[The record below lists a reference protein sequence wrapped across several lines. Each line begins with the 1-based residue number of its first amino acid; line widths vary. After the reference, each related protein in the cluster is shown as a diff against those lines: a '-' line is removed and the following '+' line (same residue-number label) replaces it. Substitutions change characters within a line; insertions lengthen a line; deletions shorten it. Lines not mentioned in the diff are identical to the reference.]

1 MTRIVVNVLMCGIA
15 CLAYAEF
22 RNAYTLRD
30 ERCGFKDGCTRRPCS
45 NPMDFWVCN
54 KPGALRNPTEVW
66 VQTPIHYSE
75 GQSVLFYGYGDQIL
89 LTIVQINVPKDLI
102 WYEIRA
108 KSCDNNTSFF
118 ITRMNYK
125 HCRRRCDLCD
135 CDELIISNEIE
146 TVKIEYKK
154 ECFHTIRVHT
164 QNYDCVE
171 KYLYKIIN
179 KYNTKEKTTHQIYY
193 HHEWNTGDNYLKI
206 TSAKRQLPQK
216 GHPKNASS
224 STYPTQPR
232 PYVHT
237 TPPTR
242 STLRKIISILKPAVK
257 FTPSTTQIPK
267 LESLPSEGHLL
278 IIISAITVAL
288 IISVI
293 ATWTFC
299 KCKKKKSRN
308 TNKRET
314 IYASQHVQYANLS
327 LSQTNSPPPPQS
339 EIIYAQVA
347 GFIGLDS

>member
-1 MTRIVVNVLMCGIA
+1 MFYYSMNLKIYMLFLVSHIN
-15 CLAYAEF
+15 F
-22 RNAYTLRD
+22 
-30 ERCGFKDGCTRRPCS
+30 
-45 NPMDFWVCN
+45 
-54 KPGALRNPTEVW
+54 GALRNPTEVW
-66 VQTPIHYSE
+66 VQTPIHS
-75 GQSVLFYGYGDQIL
+75 
-89 LTIVQINVPKDLI
+89 
-102 WYEIRA
+102 